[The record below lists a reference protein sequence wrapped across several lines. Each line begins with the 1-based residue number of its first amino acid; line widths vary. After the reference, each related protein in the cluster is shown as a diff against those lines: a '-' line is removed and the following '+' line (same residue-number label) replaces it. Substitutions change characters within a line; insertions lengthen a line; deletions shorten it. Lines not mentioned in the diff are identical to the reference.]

1 MATLELTTTNFEQTV
16 VDHDLVVIDFWASWC
31 GPCKT
36 FAPIFDAVSE
46 EFSDVVFAKVDT
58 EVEQALA
65 ANFQIMSI
73 PTLMII
79 RQKVVLFSQPGAMPK
94 DSLID
99 VVNQA
104 KALDMEAVHKEIA
117 DGQNPSA

>member
-1 MATLELTTTNFEQTV
+1 MATVELTAANFEETV
-16 VDHDLVVIDFWASWC
+16 VNNDLVVVDFWAAWC
-31 GPCKT
+31 GPCRT
-36 FAPIFDAVSE
+36 FAPIFEAVSE
-46 EFSDVVFAKVDT
+46 EFPEITFAKVDT
-58 EVEQALA
+58 EAEQALA

-73 PTLMII
+73 PTLMLI

-104 KALDMEAVHKEIA
+104 LALDMEQVHKEIA
-117 DGQNPSA
+117 DAQAPKA

>member
-1 MATLELTTTNFEQTV
+1 
-16 VDHDLVVIDFWASWC
+16 
-31 GPCKT
+31 
-36 FAPIFDAVSE
+36 
-46 EFSDVVFAKVDT
+46 VVFAKVDT
-58 EVEQALA
+58 EAEQALA
-65 ANFQIMSI
+65 VNFQIMSI

-94 DSLID
+94 ASLID